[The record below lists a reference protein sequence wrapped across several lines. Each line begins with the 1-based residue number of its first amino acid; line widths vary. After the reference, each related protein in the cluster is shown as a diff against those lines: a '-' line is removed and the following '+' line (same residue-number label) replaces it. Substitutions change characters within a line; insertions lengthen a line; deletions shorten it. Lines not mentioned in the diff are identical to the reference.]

1 MVEVEEI
8 MGPGFLMFFQVPASA
23 GGPISGPVTSLFK
36 SEYTLESI
44 NQDDDDILAIIMAFM
59 FTRK

>member
-1 MVEVEEI
+1 
-8 MGPGFLMFFQVPASA
+8 MGPGFFMFFQVPSIPSGS
-23 GGPISGPVTSLFK
+23 GGRATTTSLFK